1 MFLDIFI
8 ISDNVKEKN
17 QTGVPHETDPNEI
30 NTLIESAKNGDDAA
44 FSSLVGHY
52 EKFVYNTA
60 CRVLSASG
68 CSTDAADDIAQ
79 DSFIKAWRSISSFR
93 GDCSFSTW
101 LFRITVNTARD
112 SIRTTVRKGTVSL
125 TRSDEEDEDE
135 YSEWDV
141 PVTSGSEIPED
152 SLEKKELILTVRR
165 AIEALPEDQRAV
177 VIMRDLNELSYHE
190 IAEKLGIELGTVKSR
205 LNRGRAGLKAILKKG
220 NFL

>member
-17 QTGVPHETDPNEI
+17 LTGVPHDTDQNEI
-30 NTLIESAKNGDDAA
+30 NSLIKSAKNGDDAA
-44 FSSLVGHY
+44 FSSLVGHF

-68 CSTDAADDIAQ
+68 CPTDSADDIAQ
-79 DSFIKAWRSISSFR
+79 DSFIKAWRSLSSFR

-101 LFRITVNTARD
+101 IFRITVNTARD
-112 SIRTTVRKGTVSL
+112 SIRTSARKSTLSL
-125 TRSDEEDEDE
+125 THAEEDDE
-135 YSEWDV
+135 NEYAEWDV
-141 PVTSGSEIPED
+141 PMTSGDDIPED

-177 VIMRDLNELSYHE
+177 VIMRDLSELSYHE